1 MRGPELSRGPKAY
14 PSVKSRTRFS
24 QATRFEDP
32 TAVYSEILS
41 CQKDTI
47 LKCVEQSDK
56 Y

>member
-32 TAVYSEILS
+32 TAVYSEILEGYNTKV
-41 CQKDTI
+41 CRA
-47 LKCVEQSDK
+47 ER
-56 Y
+56 